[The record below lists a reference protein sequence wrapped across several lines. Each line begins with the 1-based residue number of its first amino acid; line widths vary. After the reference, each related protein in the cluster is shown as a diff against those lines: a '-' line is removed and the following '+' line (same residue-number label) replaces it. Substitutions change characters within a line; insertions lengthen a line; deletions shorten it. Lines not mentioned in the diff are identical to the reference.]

1 MQNIIDAGA
10 YLRAQRELY
19 LEKNAWMDANYERV
33 EPHAFY
39 REIFPVGSFER
50 RGHYEDKK
58 GNGVGISICTSSGGS
73 EDAAGGSTG
82 FGNGIGMN
90 INGDSLVHRFV
101 VNDEHETLDELIG
114 QEFAVM
120 SPVSYFGKSRTGKN
134 ARYLYA
140 IAFDLDGVDMP
151 QLRDTFHQM
160 NSGFIP
166 AATFVVNSGTG
177 LHLYYVL
184 DRPIPMYKQNQQFL
198 KELKYSLSRR
208 IWNKFTSNIPEPQ
221 IQGVLQGFRVVGSG
235 TKLGLDYPVVAYRY
249 GKAVSI
255 EYLLQYVPDTNGDL
269 QRVTGALLKDTIPL
283 DEARKKYPDWY
294 ERRIVNGER
303 RGCWTVKRDLYDW
316 WLRKIETEIH
326 VGHRF
331 YGIMTLAIYAVKC
344 NIEEEELR
352 RDAYRLMKIYDDMS
366 YEDSN
371 RFTEDDVVK
380 ALEMYNESFVT
391 FPRADIARYSGI
403 SILPNKRNWRKQDAH
418 LRIARFTKE
427 GMKVSGELKKEGRP
441 SKEQLIRDYMNAHP
455 GVRKKTEIASALQI
469 DRHTVGKYYD
479 KIRLELETVQH
490 NRMLRRIVVD
500 ENGKLQVRMVAI
512 SEILEGIDP
521 NIEFDVDDKHENPD
535 EPNAVT
541 RAAFEEG
548 DRALSG
554 SNESQFSSV
563 KELFAELDS

>member
-1 MQNIIDAGA
+1 MQNIIDAET
-10 YLRAQRELY
+10 YLQAQRELY

-33 EPHAFY
+33 EPHDFY
-39 REIFPVGSFER
+39 RVIFPVGSFER

-58 GNGVGISICTSSGGS
+58 GNGVGITVCVSYEGS
-73 EDAAGGSTG
+73 DGAIEALQPR
-82 FGNGIGMN
+82 GNGVGLN
-90 INGDSLVHRFV
+90 INGDGVVHRFV
-101 VNDEHETLDELIG
+101 VNDEHETLDDLIG
-114 QEFAVM
+114 QEFAIM

-140 IAFDLDGVDMP
+140 ITFDLDGVDMP

-160 NSGFIP
+160 NRGFIP

-184 DRPIPMYKQNQQFL
+184 DRPVPMYKQNQRFL
-198 KELKYSLSRR
+198 KELKYSLTRR
-208 IWNKFTSNIPEPQ
+208 IWNKFTSNIQEPQ

-249 GKAVSI
+249 GKPVSI

-269 QRVTGALLKDTIPL
+269 QRVTGSLLKDTISL
-283 DEARKKYPDWY
+283 DEAREKYPDWY
-294 ERRIVNGER
+294 ERRIINGER

-344 NIEEEELR
+344 NIDEEELR
-352 RDAYRLMKIYDDMS
+352 RDAYRLMQIYDDMS

-441 SKEQLIRDYMNAHP
+441 SKEQLIRDYMKVHP
-455 GVRKKTEIASALQI
+455 DVRKKTEIASALQI

-479 KIRLELETVQH
+479 KIRSEFEMAKTDQ
-490 NRMLRRIVVD
+490 MLRRIVVD
-500 ENGKLQVRMVAI
+500 EKGNLQVRMVAI
-512 SEILEGIDP
+512 SEILSGVDP
-521 NIEFDVDDKHENPD
+521 NIGSDVDEKRENLD
-535 EPNAVT
+535 DPN
-541 RAAFEEG
+541 
-548 DRALSG
+548 
-554 SNESQFSSV
+554 SV
-563 KELFAELDS
+563 I